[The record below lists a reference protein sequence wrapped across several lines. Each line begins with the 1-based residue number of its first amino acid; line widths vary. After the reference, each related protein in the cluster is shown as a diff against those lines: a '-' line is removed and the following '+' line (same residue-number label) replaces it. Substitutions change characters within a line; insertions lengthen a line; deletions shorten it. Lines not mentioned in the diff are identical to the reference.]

1 MSVVGLCPVPPL
13 DSKHASRF
21 SPELL
26 AAAECMRQL
35 ALRHPGRIFAVP
47 YLSST
52 RPDGFH
58 YYSAR
63 VLEFQVDPTDWIN
76 YHDTLILNTV
86 TLNSCREGI
95 EREVR
100 RRKPPLADRIM
111 EAECVL
117 GWADTVRV
125 YTAAL
130 EYLEESGFLKLAF
143 PDLLEQARAALT
155 LARLL

>member
-1 MSVVGLCPVPPL
+1 
-13 DSKHASRF
+13 
-21 SPELL
+21 
-26 AAAECMRQL
+26 MRQL
-35 ALRHPGRIFAVP
+35 AVRHPGRVFAVP
-47 YLSST
+47 YLAVT

-76 YHDTLILNTV
+76 YRDALILNTV
-86 TLNSCREGI
+86 ALCGCREEV

-100 RRKPPLADRIM
+100 RRKPPLADGIM

-117 GWADTVRV
+117 GWADTALV
-125 YTAAL
+125 YTATL
-130 EYLEESGFLKLAF
+130 EYLEESGYLKLAF
-143 PDLLEQARAALT
+143 PELLEQARAALT